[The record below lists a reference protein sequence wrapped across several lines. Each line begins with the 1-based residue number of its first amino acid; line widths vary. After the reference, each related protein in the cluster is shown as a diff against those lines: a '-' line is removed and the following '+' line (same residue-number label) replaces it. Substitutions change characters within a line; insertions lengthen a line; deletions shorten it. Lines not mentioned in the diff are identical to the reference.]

1 MVVPDPLGRPC
12 TIPTEVIVNLSDA
25 AVAQVMM
32 PVDDFDRGIAFYRDV
47 PGVLFLFADPD
58 GASRLR

>member
-1 MVVPDPLGRPC
+1 M
-12 TIPTEVIVNLSDA
+12 NLSGA
-25 AVAQVMM
+25 AVDQVMIS
-32 PVDDFDRGIAFYRDV
+32 VDSFGRGIAFYRDV